1 MTFNHPSAR
10 LFATREALS
19 SVGRYGLRRAIGTSP
34 SGTVYVGFDPET
46 GREVAV
52 NLMVCGRGESG
63 ARRCEEIVRVAH
75 AWRHLAH
82 PSIVQIH
89 EIGTYEN
96 PLDGRLGVFI
106 VRELVPG
113 MDMQRWL
120 DALTQPAHG
129 VWGRVL
135 DMFIESGEAL
145 AAAHGRGLVHRGVSP
160 ASLVVGYD
168 GSVKLLDFGCAGAA
182 PVSGGVSI
190 TSLAY
195 SAPELSSRPSGAEWQ
210 SGVSP
215 TALSDQYSFC
225 ASVFTALTRVLGERV
240 PKRIAAVLTRGM
252 APQPEHRWPS
262 MGELLHALHRN
273 RGGLLRRTFASLYPP
288 QSFVA

>member
-1 MTFNHPSAR
+1 MTFAHPSAR

-19 SVGRYGLRRAIGTSP
+19 SVGRYALRRALGTSP
-34 SGTVYVGFDPET
+34 SGTVYVGFDPES

-52 NLMVCGRGESG
+52 HLMMCGRGESG
-63 ARRCEEIVRVAH
+63 ARRCDEIVGVAH
-75 AWRHLAH
+75 AWRHLDH
-82 PSIVQIH
+82 PHIVRIH
-89 EIGTYEN
+89 EIGTFEN
-96 PLDGRLGVFI
+96 ALDGRIGVFV

-120 DALTQPAHG
+120 DALTQPSHG

-135 DMFIESGEAL
+135 DMFVEAGEGL
-145 AAAHGRGLVHRGVSP
+145 AAAHDRGLVHRGVSP

-182 PVSGGVSI
+182 PVQDVVSI

-195 SAPELSSRPSGAEWQ
+195 AAPEVQ

-225 ASVFTALTRVLGERV
+225 ATVFTALQRVLGDRI
-240 PKRIAAVLTRGM
+240 PKRVATVLARGM
-252 APQPEHRWPS
+252 APRPEDRWPS
-262 MGELLHALHRN
+262 MNELLHALHRR
-273 RGGLLRRTFASLYPP
+273 RGGLLRRTLDAFTSVSAA
-288 QSFVA
+288 V